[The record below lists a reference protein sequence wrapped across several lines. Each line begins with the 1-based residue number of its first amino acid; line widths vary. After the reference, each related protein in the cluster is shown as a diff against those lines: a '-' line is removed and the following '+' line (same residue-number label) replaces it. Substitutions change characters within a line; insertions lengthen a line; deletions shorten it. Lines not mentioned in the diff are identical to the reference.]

1 MNARPLMA
9 ISGWEAFMHG
19 VFAIAV
25 TLLVLDI
32 RVPDSASIESGS
44 ALVSAL
50 VKELPRYFAFVIGF
64 LYVGTYWLQTHRV
77 MGWMRGVD
85 HPALILGLVYLMVI
99 SAVPFVTALL
109 AEYIGLDH
117 GRDQVGLVVFASW
130 QLILSIL
137 AIANFR
143 YAAHGGRLLK
153 PTIPEA
159 GLRTYFRVTTLGPVS
174 WIAVIVVAVFVG
186 GAVTLILMAAVLAV
200 FLVVEIPVPVAD
212 DADLGRA
219 DPG

>member
-219 DPG
+219 DAG